1 MKLKR
6 DVRETRKKYL
16 LYAIRLRELSAPC
29 GFEKQ
34 TQIEKMRKDQRV
46 LYEKWR
52 FYDGII
58 KTNEKINKRCNQE
71 NQ

>member
-1 MKLKR
+1 MKLKK

-29 GFEKQ
+29 GNESQKQ
-34 TQIEKMRKDQRV
+34 LDRMRKDQKI

-58 KTNEKINKRCNQE
+58 KTNEKLNKKLSKE
-71 NQ
+71 NN